1 MSALNINTYI
11 AFLVVMFFFPG
22 NTEAQERTDPWLE
35 KLLQRQTSLP
45 LQRVL
50 DHPDSFQYQLIYTQ
64 ITRDKNNVPRF
75 KNHYLHVDR
84 NRYFYPASTVKL
96 PVALLALEKLNAERI
111 PGVDKHTA
119 MLTDSAFS
127 GQTKAWSDSTAKNGR
142 PSIAHYIRKIF
153 IVSDN
158 DAYNRLYE
166 FVGQQAINEQLWK
179 KGYSD
184 ARVTHRF
191 VRLTPEE
198 NRHTNPI
205 RFTDGSRLLFYQPAA
220 YSQVKID
227 TSTRI
232 SVGRAYLG
240 KGERLVAAP
249 MDFTKRNRFPLE
261 DLQQVLQSVLFPTSV
276 PDRQRFNLSKEDEQ
290 LLLRTMSEYPSE
302 SKFPR
307 YDTAEFFDSYT
318 KFFFFRDGKTRVPS
332 SIRIFNKAGWSY
344 GFLTDV
350 AYIVDFEHGVEF
362 MLSGVVY
369 VNRDGVLNDDKYDY
383 ETIGWPF
390 FKAVGKTIYEFEL
403 QRKRKHK
410 PDLTRFRLDYSN

>member
-1 MSALNINTYI
+1 MIAPINAYTFFLI
-11 AFLVVMFFFPG
+11 TAFFLVNPAK
-22 NTEAQERTDPWLE
+22 AQERTDRWLE
-35 KLLQRQTSLP
+35 QFLQQQASPP

-50 DHPDSFQYQLIYTQ
+50 DHPDSFQYQVIYTQ
-64 ITRDKNNVPRF
+64 INRDKNNVPRF
-75 KNHYLHVDR
+75 KSHYLRVDR

-96 PVALLALEKLNAERI
+96 PVSLLALEKLNAAGI
-111 PGVDKHTA
+111 PGVNKHTA

-127 GQTKAWSDSTAKNGR
+127 GQTRAWSDSTAENHL

-179 KGYSD
+179 KGYSGT
-184 ARVTHRF
+184 RITHRF

-205 RFTDGSRLLFYQPAA
+205 RFTDGSRVVFYQPAA
-220 YSQVKID
+220 YSKVRID
-227 TSTRI
+227 TSKRI
-232 SVGRAYLG
+232 SVGRAYLD
-240 KGERLVAAP
+240 KGERLVNAP

-261 DLQQVLQSVLFPTSV
+261 DLQQVLQSVLFPASV
-276 PDRQRFNLSKEDEQ
+276 PDRRRFNLSKEDEQ
-290 LLLRTMSEYPSE
+290 LLLRAMSEYPSE

-318 KFFFFRDGKTRVPS
+318 KFFFFRDGKTKIPS

-390 FKAVGKTIYEFEL
+390 FKAVGKAIYEFEL
-403 QRKRKHK
+403 QRRRKYRA
-410 PDLTRFRLDYSN
+410 DLSRFRLDYNNK